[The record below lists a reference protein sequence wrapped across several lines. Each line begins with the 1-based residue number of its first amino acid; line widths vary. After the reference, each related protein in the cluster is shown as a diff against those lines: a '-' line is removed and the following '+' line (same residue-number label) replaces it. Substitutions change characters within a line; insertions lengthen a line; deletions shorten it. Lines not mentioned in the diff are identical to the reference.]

1 MKSLLVMLGM
11 VFALVSCADDKG
23 TGTGTGDGGS
33 SANRAIVEAQ
43 VREDFGSSAT
53 IGAFEMTE
61 KRGYQV
67 ATFTLTFARSTTTKT
82 TAWYKIAD
90 AKATLTKDVMALG
103 VTMPADLD
111 TVFKATPKYS
121 EATLWTVTEV
131 EKDTQHT
138 NNNSI
143 TVYEVEL
150 VNKANPKLEAELY
163 YNTVA
168 PIKLLY
174 SKETLDADDNE
185 DKVVVDDALT
195 TAVKTVY
202 PAPATIQIIDAEM
215 EDNNVEV
222 EALITSN
229 TPATEI
235 EIVFTVSGTT
245 YTVVSQEV
253 ETTLDRVA
261 PAKLKEAIDLWVTA
275 NTAVALEGTDVPANA
290 ETSVKETKTGTAE
303 APIITYEVE
312 IEYSVTTPAPKD
324 YEIELTIS
332 YEATAYTVKTAKVN
346 DVVVP

>member
-11 VFALVSCADDKG
+11 MFALVSCADDKG

-275 NTAVALEGTDVPANA
+275 NKAVALEGTDVPANA

>member
-275 NTAVALEGTDVPANA
+275 NKAVALEGTDVPANA

-346 DVVVP
+346 DVDVP

>member
-150 VNKANPKLEAELY
+150 VNKANPNLEAELY
-163 YNTVA
+163 YNTDA

>member
-11 VFALVSCADDKG
+11 MFALVSCADDKG

-67 ATFTLTFARSTTTKT
+67 ATFTRTFARSTTTQNT
-82 TAWYKIAD
+82 TWYKIAD
-90 AKATLTKDVMALG
+90 AKATLTKDVIDLG

-111 TVFKATPKYS
+111 TAFKATPKYS

-138 NNNSI
+138 NNNTI

-163 YNTVA
+163 YNTDA

-275 NTAVALEGTDVPANA
+275 NKAVALEGTDVPANA

>member
-1 MKSLLVMLGM
+1 
-11 VFALVSCADDKG
+11 
-23 TGTGTGDGGS
+23 
-33 SANRAIVEAQ
+33 
-43 VREDFGSSAT
+43 
-53 IGAFEMTE
+53 
-61 KRGYQV
+61 
-67 ATFTLTFARSTTTKT
+67 
-82 TAWYKIAD
+82 
-90 AKATLTKDVMALG
+90 
-103 VTMPADLD
+103 MPADLD

-275 NTAVALEGTDVPANA
+275 NKAVALEGTDVPANA

-346 DVVVP
+346 DVDVP

>member
-82 TAWYKIAD
+82 SAWYKIAD

-275 NTAVALEGTDVPANA
+275 NKAVALEGTDVPANA

-346 DVVVP
+346 DVDVP

>member
-67 ATFTLTFARSTTTKT
+67 ATFTRTFARSTTTQNT
-82 TAWYKIAD
+82 TWYKIAD
-90 AKATLTKDVMALG
+90 AKATLTKDVIDLG

-111 TVFKATPKYS
+111 TAFKATPKYS

-275 NTAVALEGTDVPANA
+275 NKAVALEGTDPANA

-346 DVVVP
+346 DVDVP